1 MSRIVKIADTIIAN
15 SIMNTKS
22 FWNSGEAS
30 PGSMNPPR
38 FAKAAAVVNLIN
50 SIINFF

>member
-1 MSRIVKIADTIIAN
+1 MSRRVNIPDSMIAN
-15 SIMNTKS
+15 IIRINIS

-50 SIINFF
+50 NIIKFF